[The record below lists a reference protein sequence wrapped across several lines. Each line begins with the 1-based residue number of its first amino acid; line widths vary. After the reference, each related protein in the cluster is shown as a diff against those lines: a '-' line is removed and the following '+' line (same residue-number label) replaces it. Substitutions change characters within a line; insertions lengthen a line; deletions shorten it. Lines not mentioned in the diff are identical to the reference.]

1 MQWLRLILLLLLLA
15 SNARGHAQSGF
26 CAQAGALLDQS
37 NAHWGLSVATLDGGS
52 VCAIHEA
59 QLFRPASNAKL
70 LTIAAALD
78 VLGPEKTFETRVAG
92 DFDPATGIV
101 RGDLTLIGG
110 GDANLDSGDLP
121 YLPQAQ
127 AAKPPQPFAF
137 HDLDDLAAQL
147 AAKGVKTVAGDI
159 VGDDHAFPH
168 EPYGSSWELDD
179 LVWGYGAPVS
189 ALSIAD
195 NQLKLT
201 LTPGLNHQNAGVA
214 IDDHGVSYYTAVSD
228 VQTVAGTTPAQIQIE
243 RLPGSRKLR
252 VFGTIGEN
260 ARADNEEIAVDDPAE
275 YAALA
280 FRQALA
286 AHGIAVVGKARA
298 SHLEEYDGA
307 GFTKQLLKPNG
318 AEESFYAHP
327 GDLGSALSC
336 GGYVYPPTLAT
347 HTSAPLGQDAIFTA
361 KVSQNLHAELLLHAL
376 GRRMGCQTGSTISG
390 ARMVRAFTL
399 HVGISA
405 DDFLLYD
412 GSGLSSHDLVAP
424 RALTQLLVFAAK
436 QAWFPTFR
444 AALPVGGTD
453 GSLASRFTG
462 VLKGRVFAKTGTLGE
477 SRALSGYLTAA
488 SGKTLAFSIL
498 VDNHRPD
505 SHEDRLLM
513 DQMVELIAAAN

>member
-1 MQWLRLILLLLLLA
+1 MQWLRLIPFFFLA
-15 SNARGHAQSGF
+15 LTVQAHAQSDF
-26 CAQAGALLDQS
+26 CAQAGALIDRS
-37 NAHWGLSVATLDGGS
+37 NAHWGLSVATLNGGS
-52 VCAIHEA
+52 LCAIHKA

-92 DFDPATGIV
+92 DFDPATGTV
-101 RGDLTLIGG
+101 KGDLMLIGG

-121 YLPQAQ
+121 YVPQAQ
-127 AAKPPQPFAF
+127 AAELPQPFAF
-137 HDLDDLAAQL
+137 HALDDLAAQL
-147 AAKGVKTVAGDI
+147 VAKGVKTVAGDL
-159 VGDDHAFPH
+159 VGDDQAFVH

-201 LTPGLNHQNAGVA
+201 VTPGPNHQSASVV
-214 IDDHGVSYYTAVSD
+214 IDDHGTSYYTVISD
-228 VQTVAGTTPAQIQIE
+228 VQTVAGDAPAQIQIE
-243 RLPGSRKLR
+243 RLPGSRTLR
-252 VFGTIGEN
+252 LYGEIGEH
-260 ARADNEEIAVDDPAE
+260 AKADNEEIAIDDPAE
-275 YAALA
+275 YAAMA
-280 FRQALA
+280 FRQVLA
-286 AHGIAVVGKARA
+286 AHGIAVAGKARA
-298 SHLEEYDGA
+298 SHLGEYEGA
-307 GFTKQLLKPNG
+307 GFTKQLLEPNG
-318 AEESFYAHP
+318 AEESFYAHR

-336 GGYVYPPTLAT
+336 AGHVYPQTLAT
-347 HTSAPLGQDAIFTA
+347 HSSAPLGQDAIFTA

-376 GRRMGCQTGSTISG
+376 GKRMGCQTGSTISG
-390 ARMVRAFTL
+390 ARMMRAFAL
-399 HVGISA
+399 HAGISP

-412 GSGLSSHDLVAP
+412 GSGLSGHDLVAP
-424 RALTQLLVFAAK
+424 RALTQLLVFAAQ
-436 QAWFPTFR
+436 QAWYPTFR

-462 VLKGRVFAKTGTLGE
+462 ALKGRVFAKTGTLGE

-505 SHEDRLLM
+505 SHEDRVLM
-513 DQMVELIAAAN
+513 DQIVELTAAAN